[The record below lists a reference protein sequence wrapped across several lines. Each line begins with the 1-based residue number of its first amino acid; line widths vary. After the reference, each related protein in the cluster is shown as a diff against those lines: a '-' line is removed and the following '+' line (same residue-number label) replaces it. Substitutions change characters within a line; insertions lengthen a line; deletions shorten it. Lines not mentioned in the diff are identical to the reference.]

1 MNPLY
6 FTNISVRPSI
16 AGFAVIFA
24 VIIAVTTELLMDK
37 VVLSNS
43 CAVKKT
49 YLQWPPMHF
58 VGNIVSRVQS
68 SLEEHV
74 TYILILK
81 VLF

>member
-43 CAVKKT
+43 CAVKKPT
-49 YLQWPPMHF
+49 CNGHPC
-58 VGNIVSRVQS
+58 
-68 SLEEHV
+68 
-74 TYILILK
+74 ILSGT
-81 VLF
+81 LFPVCSPRWRNM